1 MKEVA
6 IASLK
11 KKVLTYL
18 SSNAGTSISI
28 KDLSR
33 HMNIHDR
40 EEFHSLRE
48 LVDDLERRGV
58 LKLDE
63 QRRISYVRPERAEAK
78 KSQSSRVVGPL
89 KVSKRGIGMV
99 RVPGTETDIL
109 IAPGS
114 MGTAFHG
121 DVVAVIPFARRV
133 SQRRGAEDAAPEG
146 EVVEIVER
154 RVQTITGT
162 LKKARNF
169 LFVEPDDRR
178 YSRDVYVSRESAR
191 KAHEGD
197 KVVVRL
203 LPWTDPHLNPEGA
216 IEEVLG
222 LAGDARVEVMSVA
235 RGFGLPT
242 AFPREVEREA
252 AQLPGVIPPS
262 EIASRLD
269 YRSVPTV
276 TIDPEDAKDFDDA
289 LSCEDLHNGTLRVG
303 VHIADVSFYVQE
315 GSALDDEALTRGT
328 SVYLVNEV
336 IPMLP
341 ERLSNDL
348 CSLRPRKDR
357 LTFSVLLDVHPDG
370 TVEKHRIAQTII
382 HSARRFTYEEV
393 QEIIDAGKGEH
404 ADTILPLYHLS
415 RVLLARRQKQGSIDF
430 ETAEA
435 KFRFDSH
442 GFPSAILKKERL
454 ASHRLVE
461 EFMLLAN
468 ATIARHVGAG
478 KSESNP
484 LIYRVHD
491 LPDPVRLKELASFV
505 KQFGFSLDAR
515 NGVTSRSLQKLL
527 DQARG
532 SEVENLIN
540 EIALRSMAKA
550 VYSEKNV
557 GHYGLAF
564 PFYTHFTSPIRR
576 YPDLV
581 VHRLLKEYNR
591 GVGVRRLN
599 TLRERLPGIAE
610 QSSQRERIAMEA
622 ERESVRVMQVE
633 YMKRHLGDEFE
644 GVIGGVT
651 SFGFFVEITELLVEG
666 LVRVRDLTDDY
677 YLYDEARYALRG
689 RSHGRV
695 FRLGDT
701 VRVRVLIVNPDDR
714 TIDLELVE

>member
-1 MKEVA
+1 
-6 IASLK
+6 
-11 KKVLTYL
+11 
-18 SSNAGTSISI
+18 
-28 KDLSR
+28 
-33 HMNIHDR
+33 MNIHDR

-262 EIASRLD
+262 EIASAW
-269 YRSVPTV
+269 T
-276 TIDPEDAKDFDDA
+276 T
-289 LSCEDLHNGTLRVG
+289 DL
-303 VHIADVSFYVQE
+303 
-315 GSALDDEALTRGT
+315 
-328 SVYLVNEV
+328 
-336 IPMLP
+336 
-341 ERLSNDL
+341 
-348 CSLRPRKDR
+348 
-357 LTFSVLLDVHPDG
+357 
-370 TVEKHRIAQTII
+370 
-382 HSARRFTYEEV
+382 
-393 QEIIDAGKGEH
+393 
-404 ADTILPLYHLS
+404 
-415 RVLLARRQKQGSIDF
+415 
-430 ETAEA
+430 
-435 KFRFDSH
+435 
-442 GFPSAILKKERL
+442 
-454 ASHRLVE
+454 
-461 EFMLLAN
+461 
-468 ATIARHVGAG
+468 
-478 KSESNP
+478 
-484 LIYRVHD
+484 
-491 LPDPVRLKELASFV
+491 
-505 KQFGFSLDAR
+505 
-515 NGVTSRSLQKLL
+515 
-527 DQARG
+527 
-532 SEVENLIN
+532 
-540 EIALRSMAKA
+540 
-550 VYSEKNV
+550 
-557 GHYGLAF
+557 
-564 PFYTHFTSPIRR
+564 
-576 YPDLV
+576 YP
-581 VHRLLKEYNR
+581 
-591 GVGVRRLN
+591 
-599 TLRERLPGIAE
+599 
-610 QSSQRERIAMEA
+610 Q
-622 ERESVRVMQVE
+622 
-633 YMKRHLGDEFE
+633 
-644 GVIGGVT
+644 
-651 SFGFFVEITELLVEG
+651 
-666 LVRVRDLTDDY
+666 
-677 YLYDEARYALRG
+677 
-689 RSHGRV
+689 
-695 FRLGDT
+695 
-701 VRVRVLIVNPDDR
+701 
-714 TIDLELVE
+714 